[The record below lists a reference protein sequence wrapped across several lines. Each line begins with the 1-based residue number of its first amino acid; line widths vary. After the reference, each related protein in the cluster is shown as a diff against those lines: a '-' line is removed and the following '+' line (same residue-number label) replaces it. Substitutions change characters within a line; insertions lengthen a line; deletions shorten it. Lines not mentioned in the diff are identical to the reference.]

1 MRKFDGGSKWDL
13 RTLNL
18 LGQHLNLRV
27 IEPGVSLIHFTL
39 WKFTLIAITQVA
51 LSNVAF
57 DPKDI
62 IEKARNRTRRRI
74 ESARVG
80 LRILEIQALSQNRKP
95 KHSQYSKWIRGIG
108 KIENCKIV
116 LDKHVYDWLYSNQ

>member
-27 IEPGVSLIHFTL
+27 IDPGISLIHFIL
-39 WKFTLIAITQVA
+39 WKFTLIAITQVS
-51 LSNVAF
+51 LNNIAF
-57 DPKDI
+57 DPNDI
-62 IEKARNRTRRRI
+62 IEKSRSRIRRRI

-80 LRILEIQALSQNRKP
+80 LRILEVQALARNEEP

-116 LDKHVYDWLYSNQ
+116 LNKQVYDWLYSNQ